1 MCGYVGK
8 FSINNFYSEDVY
20 EANRFNVCRG
30 PDDLQTLEGNQNKIN
45 YSLVFNRL
53 SILDLTNKAAQPMQD
68 SYGNIIMF
76 NGEIYNH
83 RELRKYLESRNVKF
97 TSNHSDT
104 EVLLHGLKLLGTKF
118 LKMAIGQ
125 FSIMYLNRNEN
136 TLTLIRD
143 RVGQKPLFY
152 YKNSQDLLISTNLK
166 TILKLKKDFD
176 IRDDSL
182 MEYFDTGVISAPN
195 TLFKEVYKLQPGEVV
210 TFSIEE
216 NFRHKK
222 YKFWSIDNAT
232 LTNKKPFIQEEFKEL
247 LIDSIKIRQDADVK
261 VANLLSGGIDSTT
274 ILKIAKENTSSNS
287 LNTFSITNKG
297 TQFDETKWINDVIEK
312 YDVSYQKVDIDVNN
326 IHLDLIDESIE
337 AFDEPYSDP
346 STVPSYIIYKEI
358 SKHYK
363 VAISGD
369 GGDELLGGYTRI
381 LKTLNRSKN
390 KHSYLNFYPAFL
402 GSGNKL
408 SINQQNLDNAY
419 LSFFKDPKFLKLLNL
434 KSSNLDEKFINFE
447 ESEYMSMINF
457 DYRYYLPEMMMLK
470 VDRASMANS
479 VEIRSPFVDH
489 RLIEYMLASNFEVTN
504 YEDQKKP
511 LKKILS
517 EDFSDTFINRK
528 KMGFVFD
535 LKKWIYGNSHY
546 LSDFFNKE
554 SIIVGNLNPEIMKT
568 LSINK
573 SNMNAQRIWRIYF
586 IEKYLN
592 SLKNL

>member
-216 NFRHKK
+216 NFRYKK

-247 LIDSIKIRQDADVK
+247 LIDSIKIRQYADVK

-517 EDFSDTFINRK
+517 EDFTDTFINRK

>member
-8 FSINNFYSEDVY
+8 FSINNFYNEEVY
-20 EANRFNVCRG
+20 QANRFNICRG

-53 SILDLTNKAAQPMQD
+53 SILDLTDKAAQPMQD

-83 RELRKYLESRNVKF
+83 KELREYLEGKNVKF
-97 TSNHSDT
+97 ISNHSDT
-104 EVLLHGLKLLGTKF
+104 ETLLHGLNLLGTKF
-118 LKMAIGQ
+118 LKMVIGQ
-125 FSIMYLNRNEN
+125 FSITYLNKNDN
-136 TLTLIRD
+136 TLTLVRD

-152 YKNSQDLLISTNLK
+152 YKNSQDLIISTNLK
-166 TILKLKKDFD
+166 TLLKLKRDFH

-182 MEYFDTGVISAPN
+182 VEYFDTGVISAPN

-216 NFRHKK
+216 NFKYKK
-222 YKFWSIDNAT
+222 NKFWSIDNIKMT
-232 LTNKKPFIQEEFKEL
+232 DKKPFIQEEFREL
-247 LIDSIKIRQDADVK
+247 LVDSIKIRQDADVK

-274 ILKIAKENTSSNS
+274 ILKIAKENTSSSS

-297 TQFDETKWINDVIEK
+297 TQYDESKWINDVITK
-312 YDVSYQKVDIDVNN
+312 YDVSCEMVDVDVNN
-326 IHLDLIDESIE
+326 IRLDLIDESIE

-363 VAISGD
+363 VAVSGD

-390 KHSYLNFYPAFL
+390 KRSYLNFYPAFL

-408 SINQQNLDNAY
+408 SINQQNLHNSY
-419 LSFFKDPKFLKLLNL
+419 LSFFKDPKFLKLLSL
-434 KSSNLDEKFINFE
+434 QSSNLEEKFINFK
-447 ESEYMSMINF
+447 ESEYLSMINF
-457 DYRYYLPEMMMLK
+457 DYSYYLPEMMMLK

-489 RLIEYMLASNFEVTN
+489 RLIEYMLTSNFEVTSN
-504 YEDQKKP
+504 EDQKKP

-517 EDFSDTFINRK
+517 EDFTDTFINRK

-535 LKKWIYGNSHY
+535 LKRWIYGNSQY
-546 LSDFFNKE
+546 LSDFLNKE
-554 SIIVGNLNPEIMKT
+554 SSIIGNLNPNIMST

-573 SNMNAQRIWRIYF
+573 SNINAQRIWRIYF

>member
-8 FSINNFYSEDVY
+8 FSINNFYNEEVY
-20 EANRFNVCRG
+20 QANRFNICRG

-53 SILDLTNKAAQPMQD
+53 SILDLTDKAAQPMQD

-83 RELRKYLESRNVKF
+83 KELREYLEGKNVKF
-97 TSNHSDT
+97 ISNHSDT
-104 EVLLHGLKLLGTKF
+104 ETLLHGLNLLGTKF
-118 LKMAIGQ
+118 LKMVIGQ
-125 FSIMYLNRNEN
+125 FSITYLNKNDN
-136 TLTLIRD
+136 TLTLVRD

-152 YKNSQDLLISTNLK
+152 YKNSQDLIISTNLK
-166 TILKLKKDFD
+166 TLLKLKRDFH

-182 MEYFDTGVISAPN
+182 VEYFDTGVISAPN

-216 NFRHKK
+216 NFKYKK
-222 YKFWSIDNAT
+222 NKFWSIDNIKMT
-232 LTNKKPFIQEEFKEL
+232 DKKPFIQEEFREL
-247 LIDSIKIRQDADVK
+247 LVDSIKIRQDADVK

-274 ILKIAKENTSSNS
+274 ILKIAKENTSSSS

-297 TQFDETKWINDVIEK
+297 TQYDESKWINDVITK
-312 YDVSYQKVDIDVNN
+312 YDVSCEMVDVDVNN
-326 IHLDLIDESIE
+326 IRLDLIDESIE

-363 VAISGD
+363 VAVSGD

-390 KHSYLNFYPAFL
+390 KRSYLNFYPAFL

-408 SINQQNLDNAY
+408 SINQQNLHNSY
-419 LSFFKDPKFLKLLNL
+419 LSFFKDPKFLKLLSL
-434 KSSNLDEKFINFE
+434 QSSNLEEKFINFK
-447 ESEYMSMINF
+447 ESEYLSMINF
-457 DYRYYLPEMMMLK
+457 DYSYYLPEMMMLK

-489 RLIEYMLASNFEVTN
+489 RLIEYMLTSSFEVTSN
-504 YEDQKKP
+504 EDQKKP

-517 EDFSDTFINRK
+517 EDFTDTFINRK

-535 LKKWIYGNSHY
+535 LKRWIYGNSQY
-546 LSDFFNKE
+546 LSDFLNKE
-554 SIIVGNLNPEIMKT
+554 SSIIGNLNPNIMST

-573 SNMNAQRIWRIYF
+573 SNINAQRIWRIYF

>member
-8 FSINNFYSEDVY
+8 FSINNFYGEDVY
-20 EANRFNVCRG
+20 QANRFNVCRG

-53 SILDLTNKAAQPMQD
+53 SILDLTDKAAQPMQD

-195 TLFKEVYKLQPGEVV
+195 TLFKEVYKLEPGEVV

-297 TQFDETKWINDVIEK
+297 TQYDETKWINDVIEK

-390 KHSYLNFYPAFL
+390 KRSYLNFYPAFL

-434 KSSNLDEKFINFE
+434 QSSNLDEKFINFE
-447 ESEYMSMINF
+447 ESEYLSMINF
-457 DYRYYLPEMMMLK
+457 DYKYYLPEMMMLK

-504 YEDQKKP
+504 YEDQKNP

-535 LKKWIYGNSHY
+535 LKKWIYGNSQY

-554 SIIVGNLNPEIMKT
+554 STIVRNLNPEIMKT

>member
-434 KSSNLDEKFINFE
+434 QSSNLDEKFINFE
-447 ESEYMSMINF
+447 ESEYLSMINF
-457 DYRYYLPEMMMLK
+457 DYKYYLPEMMMLK

-517 EDFSDTFINRK
+517 EDFTDTFINRK

>member
-20 EANRFNVCRG
+20 QANRFNICRG

-45 YSLVFNRL
+45 YSMVFNRL
-53 SILDLTNKAAQPMQD
+53 SILDLTDKAAQPMQD
-68 SYGNIIMF
+68 GYGNIIMF

-83 RELRKYLESRNVKF
+83 KELRDYLESRNIKF

-104 EVLLHGLKLLGTKF
+104 ETLLHGLKLLGTKF
-118 LKMAIGQ
+118 LQMAIGQ
-125 FSIMYLNRNEN
+125 FSIMYLNKNEN
-136 TLTLIRD
+136 TLTLVRD

-166 TILKLKKDFD
+166 AILKLKRDFN

-182 MEYFDTGVISAPN
+182 KEYFDTGVISAPN
-195 TLFKEVYKLQPGEVV
+195 TLFEEIYKLQPGEVV

-222 YKFWSIDNAT
+222 QKFWSISDTT
-232 LTNKKPFIQEEFKEL
+232 LTDKKPFIQEEFKEL
-247 LIDSIKIRQDADVK
+247 LIDSVKIRQNADVK

-274 ILKIAKENTSSNS
+274 ILKIAKENTTSYS

-297 TQFDETKWINDVIEK
+297 TQYDETKWINDVITK
-312 YDVSYQKVDIDVNN
+312 YDISYEKVDIDVDNV
-326 IHLDLIDESIE
+326 HLDLINESIE

-363 VAISGD
+363 VAVSGD

-390 KHSYLNFYPAFL
+390 KRSYLNLYPAFL

-408 SINQQNLDNAY
+408 SINQQNLDDAY

-434 KSSNLDEKFINFE
+434 ESYNLEEKFIDFE
-447 ESEYMSMINF
+447 ESEYLSMINF

-489 RLIEYMLASNFEVTN
+489 RLIEYMLASNFEVSN
-504 YEDQKKP
+504 NEDQKNP

-517 EDFSDTFINRK
+517 EDFTDTFINRK

-535 LKKWIYGNSHY
+535 LKKWIYGNSQY

-554 SIIVGNLNPEIMKT
+554 SNLIGNLNPNIIST

>member
-8 FSINNFYSEDVY
+8 FSINNFYNEEVY
-20 EANRFNVCRG
+20 QANRFNICRG

-53 SILDLTNKAAQPMQD
+53 SILDLTDKAAQPMQD

-83 RELRKYLESRNVKF
+83 KELREYLEGKNVKF
-97 TSNHSDT
+97 ISNHSDT
-104 EVLLHGLKLLGTKF
+104 ETLLHGLNLLGTKF
-118 LKMAIGQ
+118 LKMVIGQ
-125 FSIMYLNRNEN
+125 FSITYLNKNDN
-136 TLTLIRD
+136 TLTLVRD

-152 YKNSQDLLISTNLK
+152 YKNSQDLIISTNLK
-166 TILKLKKDFD
+166 TLLKLKRDFH

-182 MEYFDTGVISAPN
+182 VEYFDTGVISAPN

-216 NFRHKK
+216 NFKYKK
-222 YKFWSIDNAT
+222 NKFWSIDNIKMT
-232 LTNKKPFIQEEFKEL
+232 DKKAFIQEEFREL
-247 LIDSIKIRQDADVK
+247 LVDSIKIRQDADVK

-274 ILKIAKENTSSNS
+274 ILKIAKENTSSSS

-297 TQFDETKWINDVIEK
+297 TQYDESKWINDVITK
-312 YDVSYQKVDIDVNN
+312 YDVSCEMVDVDVNN
-326 IHLDLIDESIE
+326 IRLDLIDESIE

-363 VAISGD
+363 VAVSGD

-390 KHSYLNFYPAFL
+390 KRSYLNFYPAFL

-408 SINQQNLDNAY
+408 SINQQNLHNSY
-419 LSFFKDPKFLKLLNL
+419 LSFFKDPKFLKLLSL
-434 KSSNLDEKFINFE
+434 QSSNLEEKFINFK
-447 ESEYMSMINF
+447 ESEYLSMINF
-457 DYRYYLPEMMMLK
+457 DYSYYLPEMMMLK

-489 RLIEYMLASNFEVTN
+489 RLIEYMLTSNFEVTSN
-504 YEDQKKP
+504 EDQKKP

-517 EDFSDTFINRK
+517 EDFTDTFINRK

-535 LKKWIYGNSHY
+535 LKKWIYGNSQY
-546 LSDFFNKE
+546 LSDFLNKE
-554 SIIVGNLNPEIMKT
+554 SSIIGNLNPNIMST

-573 SNMNAQRIWRIYF
+573 SNMNAHRIWRIYF

>member
-8 FSINNFYSEDVY
+8 FSINNFYNEEVY
-20 EANRFNVCRG
+20 QANRFNICRG

-45 YSLVFNRL
+45 YCLVFNRL
-53 SILDLTNKAAQPMQD
+53 SILDLTDKAAQPMQD

-83 RELRKYLESRNVKF
+83 KELREYLEGRNVKF
-97 TSNHSDT
+97 ISNHSDT
-104 EVLLHGLKLLGTKF
+104 ETLLHGLNLLGTKF
-118 LKMAIGQ
+118 LKMVIGQ
-125 FSIMYLNRNEN
+125 FSITYLNKNDN
-136 TLTLIRD
+136 TLTLVRD

-152 YKNSQDLLISTNLK
+152 YKNSQDLIISTNLK
-166 TILKLKKDFD
+166 TLLKLKRDFR

-182 MEYFDTGVISAPN
+182 EEYFDTGVISAPN

-216 NFRHKK
+216 NFKYKK
-222 YKFWSIDNAT
+222 NKFWSIDNIKMT
-232 LTNKKPFIQEEFKEL
+232 DKKPFIQEEFREL
-247 LIDSIKIRQDADVK
+247 LVDSVKIRQDADVK

-274 ILKIAKENTSSNS
+274 ILKIAKENTSSSS

-297 TQFDETKWINDVIEK
+297 TQYDESKWINDVITK
-312 YDVSYQKVDIDVNN
+312 YDVSCEIVDVDVNN
-326 IHLDLIDESIE
+326 IRLDLIDESIE

-363 VAISGD
+363 VAVSGD

-390 KHSYLNFYPAFL
+390 KRSYLNFYPAFL

-408 SINQQNLDNAY
+408 SINQQNLHNSY
-419 LSFFKDPKFLKLLNL
+419 LSFFKDPKFLKLLSL
-434 KSSNLDEKFINFE
+434 QSSNLEEKFINFK
-447 ESEYMSMINF
+447 ESEYLSMINF
-457 DYRYYLPEMMMLK
+457 DYSYYLPEMMMLK

-489 RLIEYMLASNFEVTN
+489 RLIEYMLTSNFEVTSN
-504 YEDQKKP
+504 EDQKKP

-517 EDFSDTFINRK
+517 EDFTDTFINRK

-535 LKKWIYGNSHY
+535 LKKWIYGNSQY
-546 LSDFFNKE
+546 LSDFLNKE
-554 SIIVGNLNPEIMKT
+554 SSIIGNLNPNIMST

-592 SLKNL
+592 SLKSL

>member
-20 EANRFNVCRG
+20 QANRFNICRG
-30 PDDLQTLEGNQNKIN
+30 PDDLQTLEGNQNNIN
-45 YSLVFNRL
+45 YSMVFNRL
-53 SILDLTNKAAQPMQD
+53 SILDLTDKAAQPMQD
-68 SYGNIIMF
+68 GYGNIIMF

-83 RELRKYLESRNVKF
+83 KELRDYLESRNIKF

-104 EVLLHGLKLLGTKF
+104 ETLLHGLKLLGTKF

-125 FSIMYLNRNEN
+125 FSIMYLNKNEN
-136 TLTLIRD
+136 TLTLVRD

-166 TILKLKKDFD
+166 AILKLKKDFN

-182 MEYFDTGVISAPN
+182 KEYFDTGVISAPN
-195 TLFKEVYKLQPGEVV
+195 TLFEEIYKLQPGEVV
-210 TFSIEE
+210 TISIEE

-222 YKFWSIDNAT
+222 QKFWSIGDTT
-232 LTNKKPFIQEEFKEL
+232 LTDKKPFIQEEFKEL
-247 LIDSIKIRQDADVK
+247 LIDSVKIRQNADVK

-274 ILKIAKENTSSNS
+274 ILKLAKENTTSYS

-297 TQFDETKWINDVIEK
+297 TQYDETKWINDVITK
-312 YDVSYQKVDIDVNN
+312 YDISYEKVDIDVDN

-363 VAISGD
+363 VAVSGD

-381 LKTLNRSKN
+381 LKTLNRSKY
-390 KHSYLNFYPAFL
+390 KRSYLNLYPAFL

-408 SINQQNLDNAY
+408 SINQQNLDDAY

-434 KSSNLDEKFINFE
+434 QSYNLEEKFIDFK
-447 ESEYMSMINF
+447 ESEYLSMINF

-489 RLIEYMLASNFEVTN
+489 RLIEYMLVSNFEVTN
-504 YEDQKKP
+504 NEDQKNP

-517 EDFSDTFINRK
+517 EDFTDTFINRK

-535 LKKWIYGNSHY
+535 LKKWIYGNSQY

-554 SIIVGNLNPEIMKT
+554 SNLIGNLNPNIMST

>member
-8 FSINNFYSEDVY
+8 FSINNFYNEEVY
-20 EANRFNVCRG
+20 QANRFNICRG

-53 SILDLTNKAAQPMQD
+53 SILDLTDKAAQPMQD

-83 RELRKYLESRNVKF
+83 KELREYLEGKNVKF
-97 TSNHSDT
+97 ISNHSDT
-104 EVLLHGLKLLGTKF
+104 ETLLHGLNLLGTKF
-118 LKMAIGQ
+118 LKMVIGQ
-125 FSIMYLNRNEN
+125 FSITYLNKNDN
-136 TLTLIRD
+136 TLTLVRD

-152 YKNSQDLLISTNLK
+152 YKNSQDLIISTNLK
-166 TILKLKKDFD
+166 TLLKLKRDFH

-182 MEYFDTGVISAPN
+182 VEYFDTGVISAPN

-216 NFRHKK
+216 NFKYKK
-222 YKFWSIDNAT
+222 NKFWSIDNIKMT
-232 LTNKKPFIQEEFKEL
+232 DKKPFIQEEFREL
-247 LIDSIKIRQDADVK
+247 LVDSIKIRQDADVK

-274 ILKIAKENTSSNS
+274 ILKIAKENTSSSS

-297 TQFDETKWINDVIEK
+297 TQYDESKWINDVITK
-312 YDVSYQKVDIDVNN
+312 YDVSCEMVDVDVNN
-326 IHLDLIDESIE
+326 IRLDLIDESIE

-363 VAISGD
+363 VAVSGD

-390 KHSYLNFYPAFL
+390 KRSYLNFYPAFL

-408 SINQQNLDNAY
+408 SINQQNLHNSY
-419 LSFFKDPKFLKLLNL
+419 LSFFKDPKFLKLLSL
-434 KSSNLDEKFINFE
+434 QSSNLEEKFINFK
-447 ESEYMSMINF
+447 ESEYLSMINF
-457 DYRYYLPEMMMLK
+457 DYSYYLPEMMMLK

-489 RLIEYMLASNFEVTN
+489 RLIEYMLTSSFEVTSN
-504 YEDQKKP
+504 EDQKKP

-517 EDFSDTFINRK
+517 EDFTDTFINRK

-535 LKKWIYGNSHY
+535 LKRWIYGNSQY
-546 LSDFFNKE
+546 LSDFLNKE
-554 SIIVGNLNPEIMKT
+554 SSIIGNLNPNIMST

-573 SNMNAQRIWRIYF
+573 SNMNAHRIWRIYF